1 MQIHAYR
8 RKEPTPV
15 ELFGLNYVF
24 APNAQGHC
32 VATVEDERAVAR
44 LLAIPEA
51 YREYSGAPAAGHS
64 APQSHTLPVTVNPDG
79 STSIAGVKVQAQ
91 AQADDEDD
99 ADELLKGSD
108 VQPPHVTITEGADPV
123 PLGEIVA
130 EAFKR
135 SGLKIAEWND
145 NDDDDREALIQGEI
159 TRRVIEAEQ
168 AKKDAE
174 AAAAPAEPE
183 NPLILTNGD
192 QTIDLSNWT
201 AKQVRDF
208 AASNG
213 VDLPKGNSTPVGELR
228 LLLAKGLRGE

>member
-32 VATVEDERAVAR
+32 VASVEDERAVAR

-51 YREYSGAPAAGHS
+51 YREYDADAPAVLL
-64 APQSHTLPVTVNPDG
+64 APAPAPTAAPVAPTQQP
-79 STSIAGVKVQAQ
+79 
-91 AQADDEDD
+91 DDEDD
-99 ADELLKGSD
+99 ADELLTGSG
-108 VQPPHVTITEGADPV
+108 VQPSHVPIAEGIDLV
-123 PLGEIVA
+123 PLGDIVA

-174 AAAAPAEPE
+174 AAQAAASALAPAAPQAEPE
-183 NPLILTNGD
+183 NPLILSNGE
-192 QTIDLSNWT
+192 QTIDLSDWT
-201 AKQVRDF
+201 AKQVREF
-208 AASNG
+208 AAENG
-213 VDLPKGNSTPVGELR
+213 VELPKGNSTPVGELR